1 MAHRTLVALYDH
13 LSEARSAVT
22 DLVAAGISRDQ
33 INLVASD
40 STREYEGELALD
52 RNAPRHESTDMAG
65 SGAVLGGVLGGLT
78 GLLVGLGAFAIPGV
92 GPIIA
97 AGPIVAALTGAGAGA
112 ATLGILGSLGDL
124 GVSEKDSHSYA
135 EGIRRGGT
143 LVSVKL
149 DEAEAVR
156 VSEILEKYSPVD
168 IEQRGAAW
176 RESGWTGFDSS
187 AKPYDASEIAAERQ
201 RYGVETPASMSADED
216 SLETSSFPRTSRM

>member
-13 LSEARSAVT
+13 LSDARSAVT
-22 DLVAAGISRDQ
+22 DLVSAGVPRDQ
-33 INLVASD
+33 INLIASD

-52 RNAPRHESTDMAG
+52 RNANRHESDYAG

-124 GVSEKDSHSYA
+124 GVSKEESHNYA
-135 EGIRRGGT
+135 EGVRRGGT

-149 DEAEAVR
+149 EEAEAVR
-156 VSEILEKYSPVD
+156 VSEILEKYNPVD
-168 IEQRGAAW
+168 VEQRGAAW
-176 RESGWTGFDSS
+176 RETGWTGFDSS
-187 AKPYDASEIAAERQ
+187 AKPYDSSEIAAERE
-201 RYGVETPASMSADED
+201 RYGVEAPSSLSADED
-216 SLETSSFPRTSRM
+216 SVETSSFPRTSRM